1 MNRYFVSSVLIIT
14 PFLAVTLATSRKQIE
29 GPPLNYSV
37 NSNCSNATMV
47 SGTITSQW
55 SYVAN
60 VNNIVS
66 PPNTTFLSLGLP
78 YANIDIGQENILTA
92 EIAPALSRSCYY
104 SKVLVNDVSSH
115 IYTCYNNSIASCTV
129 SLTVIK

>member
-14 PFLAVTLATSRKQIE
+14 PFLVVTLATSKKQIE
-29 GPPLNYSV
+29 GPPVNYSV
-37 NSNCSNATMV
+37 NSNCSNATVV

-55 SYVAN
+55 SYESKIN
-60 VNNIVS
+60 SIVS
-66 PPNTTFLSLGLP
+66 PPNTTFLNLGLP
-78 YANIDIGQENILTA
+78 YASVDVGYENVLTA
-92 EIAPALSRSCYY
+92 DIAPALSRSCYY

-115 IYTCYNNSIASCTV
+115 VYTCYDNSIASCTV